1 MSILLILDLLFV
13 FVPLVAFIVF
23 RSRVSA
29 PDGRDTPYP
38 AYAKA
43 YLTRR
48 WKWLATGLVGEFL
61 FASNGVPL
69 IGGLL
74 GLGLAQLGVSL
85 HKGKKVEAEWKARV
99 ARDDDA
105 WRAQLGETHE
115 QRVKTINEAF
125 DRADRTLKM
134 SVFHEFQ
141 DSTSQGQTSRSW
153 LGFTIS
159 RNLTAMETREREFL
173 RIVELL
179 DSLDE
184 GKEQHQWC
192 RWARFGLLWGN
203 GKATLDDWRF
213 QMWTQDKGVQDGVG
227 GVNWYMGQAGAS
239 TDAVISE
246 ILNRLEVPAVELAAK
261 PALAAIVK
269 TASARIRGGN
279 AWLTADE
286 LADSVFSAQGPWSLQ
301 IGLLEESGQVLRY
314 AGEGSM
320 ITIAPPGSGKTQCN
334 VFPNLLEWRGP
345 AVILDVKGEIYAG
358 TSKWR
363 SENVGP
369 VFKFSPLDP
378 ANSHC
383 YNPLSFIRQD
393 TDYIWEDS
401 RFLADMMIVPSN
413 GSDPFWENKARDLL
427 TAAIAW
433 TCYANGPDE
442 RPMAT
447 ILDIIHGGKPFDDMV
462 VGLQSAVDVRS
473 MMQQGSSLG
482 GMNEKTRDSV
492 LQTAQSSLSA
502 WSGERISRATRRA
515 DWSPLDLRSGR
526 NPTIYICLKPSE
538 VESYISLLRVLIAQH
553 IRMLT
558 SELPPRDAAP
568 ILFLLDELP
577 RLRQMPPVEEAIEIG
592 RQYGLRLWMFAQSL
606 GQLEKAYPNAEGM
619 VGSCAVR
626 IFMNPTAHDGLAE
639 KLSEQIGYRES
650 VMDGSRQ
657 RVVEASDLAG
667 PAWRD
672 YQVVLA
678 ASSKPVKV
686 RKQFAWQDPELT
698 ARMGSL

>member
-1 MSILLILDLLFV
+1 MFLLLLDLIFLFTPMLAFFV
-13 FVPLVAFIVF
+13 FIA
-23 RSRVSA
+23 RQRTE
-29 PDGRDTPYP
+29 GGKDTPFP
-38 AYAKA
+38 DFAKS
-43 YLTRR
+43 YLARR
-48 WKWLATGLVGEFL
+48 WRWVASGLVGEIL
-61 FASNGVPL
+61 LASNGVPL
-69 IGGLL
+69 LGGAL
-74 GLGLAQLGVSL
+74 GLGLAQF
-85 HKGKKVEAEWKARV
+85 GKSINRGGKRKAEMKVRV

-105 WRAQLGETHE
+105 WRLELGATHE
-115 QRVKTINEAF
+115 QRVKRINEIF
-125 DRADRTLKM
+125 DRADRTLST
-134 SVFHEFQ
+134 SVYFEFQ
-141 DSTSQGQTSRSW
+141 DSNNQGQSSRSF
-153 LGFTIS
+153 LAFTIN
-159 RNLTAMETREREFL
+159 RNLTAMDTREREFL

-184 GKEQHQWC
+184 GKEQHGWC

-203 GKATLDDWRF
+203 GKATIEDYHYH
-213 QMWTQDKGVQDGVG
+213 MWYQEKGIHDGVG
-227 GVNWYMGQAGAS
+227 AINWYMGQKGAS

-246 ILNRLEVPAVELAAK
+246 ILKRLEAPAAELAAK

-279 AWLTADE
+279 AWLAADE
-286 LADSVFSAQGPWSLQ
+286 LPDSVFAAKGAHALK
-301 IGLLEESGQVLRY
+301 IGMIEETGEILSY
-314 AGEGSM
+314 SGEGSM

-345 AVILDVKGEIYAG
+345 AVVLDVKGEIYAG

-363 SENVGP
+363 AEHVGP
-369 VFKFSPLDP
+369 VYKFSPLDP

-393 TDYIWEDS
+393 TDYIWEDA

-413 GSDPFWENKARDLL
+413 GNDPFWENKARDLL

-433 TCYANGPDE
+433 VCYANGPDQ
-442 RPMAT
+442 RPMST

-462 VGLQSAVDVRS
+462 VGLQGAVDVRS

-502 WSGERISRATRRA
+502 WSGERINRATQRS
-515 DWSPLDLRSGR
+515 DWSPLDLRGGA
-526 NPTIYICLKPSE
+526 NPTLYICLKPSE
-538 VESYISLLRVLIAQH
+538 VESYISLLRVIIAQH

-558 SELPPRDAAP
+558 SELPPREAAP

-657 RVVEASDLAG
+657 RVVEASELAG

-686 RKQFAWQDPELT
+686 KKQFAWQDPELT